1 MDLASM
7 GGWIASIIV
16 AGIGGFTT
24 YLVAKANRKGT
35 SENLL
40 IDQYQEDNASLR
52 TELALANNKIEKQE
66 SRERVLIDYVYKL
79 HQHIM
84 EGKAPP
90 PPEFPRELLN
100 L

>member
-1 MDLASM
+1 MTLDLASM
-7 GGWIASIIV
+7 GGWFASIIV
-16 AGIGGFTT
+16 AGIGGWTT

-40 IDQYQEDNASLR
+40 IDQYQEDNKELR
-52 TELALANNKIEKQE
+52 LTIKRQE
-66 SRERVLIDYVYKL
+66 DRERILIDYVYKL

-90 PPEFPRELLN
+90 PPEFPKELLN